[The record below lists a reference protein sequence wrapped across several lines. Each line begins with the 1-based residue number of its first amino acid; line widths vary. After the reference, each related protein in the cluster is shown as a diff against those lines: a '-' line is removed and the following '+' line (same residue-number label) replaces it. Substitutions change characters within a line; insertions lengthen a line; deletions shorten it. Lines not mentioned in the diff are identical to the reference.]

1 MSFLPKSLKAE
12 DLFLNYSTDMLPVDF
27 EVKDSEGKL
36 IGQERAERALS
47 FGLEMSSSEFNVF
60 VAGIPGTGRHTMCEE
75 FCKRVAK
82 NRPAPNSIVFV
93 HNFSDSDRPVWLKFQ
108 AGLGRTFQS
117 DMLALISELQE
128 VIPKAFEEK
137 SQDEER
143 KELIDSLQKQQRS
156 LMSDLE
162 SRAKES
168 GFTIKIGQGN
178 FTVIPLINGEPAK
191 EEVLEELSEEEKEKI
206 NSDRDKFY
214 AEDID
219 EFVRQSRELEKEI
232 REKLGKLEQEVA
244 LTVVRAPM
252 DDLREKYRDF
262 SKVLDYLNSVQE
274 HILENLSPF
283 LPSEG
288 GETSNQSISFSGKAQ
303 DENPLRV
310 YEVNCVVD
318 NSELQS
324 SPVIYEP
331 NPNFTNLFGRVERR
345 AVFGTYTTD
354 FTLIRAGS
362 MISANGGFLILD
374 LLDTLTN
381 PGVWPALKRVI
392 RNKSVRIED
401 LGETYG
407 WSTGGIKPEPVPVE
421 VKVILIGSPIHYE
434 LLLHYDEDFGRLF
447 KVKADF
453 SESIDSD
460 PNIIR
465 DYQVFIEFHRQ
476 KNELLPFT
484 DGAISRVLQESSR
497 FVSDKGKLSTRFG
510 DMREL
515 LLEADH
521 WARQEGVTEIGRLQ
535 IQRAVEEK
543 KFRSNLL
550 DDRLRKHIVEG
561 TLLIDVDG
569 LSVGQVNGLAVLSL
583 GDYSFGKPCRI
594 TAQTFMGEQGVINIE
609 RESKLSG
616 NIHDKGVLILQGYL
630 GGLYAQKNP
639 LTLSASICFEQSY
652 SGIDG
657 DSASSTELYAIL
669 SSLSGLPISQGLA
682 VTGSV
687 NQRGEI
693 QPIGGVNEKI
703 EGYFE
708 ICKEKKK
715 LNGEQGVLIPIQNV
729 KNLVLREEVI
739 QAVKEGKFK
748 IYPIKN
754 INEGISVLTGIEA
767 GERDSVTDE
776 FPEESVHG
784 KVQFKL
790 NQMFENLTNLRRSEE
805 SEDREEIQ
813 DDSTSPSKSPPTP
826 NDPPVPPPKN

>member
-1 MSFLPKSLKAE
+1 
-12 DLFLNYSTDMLPVDF
+12 
-27 EVKDSEGKL
+27 
-36 IGQERAERALS
+36 
-47 FGLEMSSSEFNVF
+47 
-60 VAGIPGTGRHTMCEE
+60 
-75 FCKRVAK
+75 
-82 NRPAPNSIVFV
+82 
-93 HNFSDSDRPVWLKFQ
+93 
-108 AGLGRTFQS
+108 
-117 DMLALISELQE
+117 
-128 VIPKAFEEK
+128 
-137 SQDEER
+137 
-143 KELIDSLQKQQRS
+143 
-156 LMSDLE
+156 MSDLE

-168 GFTIKIGQGN
+168 GFTIKVGQGN
-178 FTVIPLINGEPAK
+178 FTVIPLINGEPAE
-191 EEVLEELSEEEKEKI
+191 EEVLVKLSEEEKEKI

-214 AEDID
+214 AKDID
-219 EFVRQSRELEKEI
+219 EFVRQSRELEKQI
-232 REKLGKLEQEVA
+232 REKLRELEQEVA

-262 SKVLDYLNSVQE
+262 SKVLDFLNSVQE
-274 HILENLSPF
+274 HILDNLTPF
-283 LPSEG
+283 LPSDG
-288 GETSNQSISFSGKAQ
+288 GEPSNQLISFAGKGQ
-303 DENPLRV
+303 DEDPFRV

-381 PGVWPALKRVI
+381 PGVWPALKRAI
-392 RNKSVRIED
+392 RNRNVRIED

-421 VKVILIGSPIHYE
+421 VKVILVGSPMHYE
-434 LLLHYDEDFGRLF
+434 LLLQYDEDFGRLF

-453 SESIDSD
+453 SDTIDCD
-460 PNIIR
+460 PSTIK

-476 KNELLPFT
+476 KNDLLPFT
-484 DGAISRVLQESSR
+484 DEAISRVLQESSR
-497 FVSDKGKLSTRFG
+497 FVSDKRKLSTRFG
-510 DMREL
+510 DIREL
-515 LLEADH
+515 LIEADH
-521 WARQEGVTEIGRLQ
+521 WARQEGATQVDRLQ

-543 KFRSNLL
+543 RFRSNLL
-550 DDRLRKHIVEG
+550 DDRLRKYIVEG

-569 LSVGQVNGLAVLSL
+569 MSIGQVNGLAVLSL
-583 GDYSFGKPCRI
+583 GDHSFGKPCRI

-616 NIHDKGVLILQGYL
+616 NIHDKGVLILQGYM
-630 GGLYAQKNP
+630 GGQYAQKNP

-669 SSLSGLPISQGLA
+669 SSLSGLPVNQGLA

-703 EGYFE
+703 EGFFE

-715 LNGEQGVLIPIQNV
+715 LNGDQGVLIPIQNV

-739 QAVKEGKFK
+739 KAVEEGKFK
-748 IYPIKN
+748 IYPIGN
-754 INEGISVLTGIEA
+754 IDEGISILTGVEA
-767 GERDSVTDE
+767 GERDTVTGE
-776 FPEESVHG
+776 FPEGSAHG
-784 KVQFKL
+784 KVQSKL
-790 NQMFENLTNLRRSEE
+790 NQMFEDITNIRRNEE
-805 SEDREEIQ
+805 SVDKEDNEE
-813 DDSTSPSKSPPTP
+813 DSSVSPKTPPTP
-826 NDPPVPPPKN
+826 DEPPVPPPIN

>member
-1 MSFLPKSLKAE
+1 ME
-12 DLFLNYSTDMLPVDF
+12 
-27 EVKDSEGKL
+27 
-36 IGQERAERALS
+36 
-47 FGLEMSSSEFNVF
+47 
-60 VAGIPGTGRHTMCEE
+60 
-75 FCKRVAK
+75 
-82 NRPAPNSIVFV
+82 
-93 HNFSDSDRPVWLKFQ
+93 
-108 AGLGRTFQS
+108 
-117 DMLALISELQE
+117 
-128 VIPKAFEEK
+128 
-137 SQDEER
+137 
-143 KELIDSLQKQQRS
+143 
-156 LMSDLE
+156 
-162 SRAKES
+162 
-168 GFTIKIGQGN
+168 
-178 FTVIPLINGEPAK
+178 
-191 EEVLEELSEEEKEKI
+191 
-206 NSDRDKFY
+206 
-214 AEDID
+214 
-219 EFVRQSRELEKEI
+219 
-232 REKLGKLEQEVA
+232 
-244 LTVVRAPM
+244 
-252 DDLREKYRDF
+252 
-262 SKVLDYLNSVQE
+262 YLNRVQE

-288 GETSNQSISFSGKAQ
+288 TDSSNQFSPFSGKAQ
-303 DENPLRV
+303 DENPFSV

-318 NSELQS
+318 NADLQS

-381 PGVWPALKRVI
+381 PGVWPALKRVL

-421 VKVILIGSPIHYE
+421 VKVILVGSPVHYE
-434 LLLHYDEDFGRLF
+434 LLLQYDEDFGRLF

-460 PNIIR
+460 HHTIR

-476 KNELLPFT
+476 KNDLLPFT
-484 DGAISRVLQESSR
+484 EEAISRVLQESSR

-510 DMREL
+510 DIREL
-515 LLEADH
+515 LIEADH
-521 WARQEGVTEIGRLQ
+521 WARQEGVTQVDRLQ

-543 KFRSNLL
+543 RFRSDLL
-550 DDRLRKHIVEG
+550 DDRLRKQIVEG

-569 LSVGQVNGLAVLSL
+569 KSVGQVNGLAVLSL

-616 NIHDKGVLILQGYL
+616 NIHDKGVLILQGYM
-630 GGLYAQKNP
+630 GGQYAQKNP

-669 SSLSGLPISQGLA
+669 SSLSDLPINQGLA

-708 ICKEKKK
+708 ICKEKKI

-729 KNLVLREEVI
+729 KNLVIKEEVVH
-739 QAVKEGKFK
+739 AVKEGKFK

-754 INEGISVLTGIEA
+754 INQGISVLTGTEA
-767 GERDSVTDE
+767 GERDNVTGE
-776 FPEESVHG
+776 FPEDSVHG
-784 KVQFKL
+784 RVQSKL
-790 NQMFENLTNLRRSEE
+790 NRMFENLTNLRRNEENEENEEVNDNLSSSEE
-805 SEDREEIQ
+805 
-813 DDSTSPSKSPPTP
+813 SPPTP
-826 NDPPVPPPKN
+826 NEPPVPPPRN

>member
-1 MSFLPKSLKAE
+1 MFFPEPLKAE
-12 DLFLNYSTDMLPVDF
+12 ELFLNYDTGLLPSDA
-27 EVKDSEGKL
+27 EVKESEGKL

-82 NRPAPNSIVFV
+82 NRPAPNSVVFV
-93 HNFSDSDRPVWLKFQ
+93 HNFSDSDRPIWLKFQ

-117 DMLALISELQE
+117 DMLALVSELQE

-137 SQDEER
+137 SKDEER
-143 KELIDSLQKQQRS
+143 KELIDSLQKKQRS

-162 SRAKES
+162 SKAKQL

-178 FTVIPLINGEPAK
+178 FTVIPIINGESATD
-191 EEVLEELSEEEKEKI
+191 EVLEDLSEEEKEKI
-206 NSDRDKFY
+206 NTDRDKFY

-219 EFVRQSRELEKEI
+219 EFVRKSRELEKEI
-232 REKLGKLEQEVA
+232 REKLRELEQEVA
-244 LTVVRAPM
+244 LTVVRVPM

-262 SKVLDYLNSVQE
+262 SKVLEYLNRVQE

-288 GETSNQSISFSGKAQ
+288 TDSSNQFSPFSGKAQ
-303 DENPLRV
+303 DENPFSV

-318 NSELQS
+318 NADLQS

-381 PGVWPALKRVI
+381 PGVWPALKRVL

-421 VKVILIGSPIHYE
+421 VKVILVGSPMHYE
-434 LLLHYDEDFGRLF
+434 LLLQYDEDFGRLF

-460 PNIIR
+460 HHTIR

-476 KNELLPFT
+476 KNDLLPFT
-484 DGAISRVLQESSR
+484 EEAISRVLQESSR

-510 DMREL
+510 DIREL
-515 LLEADH
+515 LIEADH
-521 WARQEGVTEIGRLQ
+521 WARQEGVTQVDRLQ

-543 KFRSNLL
+543 RFRSDLL
-550 DDRLRKHIVEG
+550 DDRLRKQIVEG

-569 LSVGQVNGLAVLSL
+569 KSVGQVNGLAVLSL

-616 NIHDKGVLILQGYL
+616 NIHDKGVLILQGYM
-630 GGLYAQKNP
+630 GGQYAQKNP

-669 SSLSGLPISQGLA
+669 SSLSDLPINQGLA

-708 ICKEKKK
+708 ICKEKKI

-729 KNLVLREEVI
+729 KNLVIKEEVVH
-739 QAVKEGKFK
+739 AVKEGKFK

-754 INEGISVLTGIEA
+754 INQGISVLTGTEA
-767 GERDSVTDE
+767 GERDNVTGE
-776 FPEESVHG
+776 FPEDSVHG
-784 KVQFKL
+784 RVQSKL
-790 NQMFENLTNLRRSEE
+790 NRMFENLTNLRRNEENEENEEVNDNLSSSEE
-805 SEDREEIQ
+805 
-813 DDSTSPSKSPPTP
+813 SPPTP
-826 NDPPVPPPKN
+826 NEPPVPPPRN

>member
-1 MSFLPKSLKAE
+1 MSFFPEPLKAD
-12 DLFLNYSTDMLPVDF
+12 DLSSNYDTGTLPTDL

-47 FGLEMSSSEFNVF
+47 FGLEMSSPEFNVF

-93 HNFSDSDRPVWLKFQ
+93 HNFSDSDRPIWLKFQ
-108 AGLGRTFQS
+108 AGLGRAFQS

-137 SQDEER
+137 SKDEER
-143 KELIDSLQKQQRS
+143 KELIDSLQKKQRS
-156 LMSDLE
+156 LMNDLE
-162 SRAKES
+162 IKAKELN
-168 GFTIKIGQGN
+168 FTLKIGQGN

-206 NSDRDKFY
+206 NNDRDKFY

-219 EFVRQSRELEKEI
+219 DFVRQSRELEKEI
-232 REKLGKLEQEVA
+232 REKLRELEQEVA
-244 LTVVRAPM
+244 LTVVRVPM

-262 SKVLDYLNSVQE
+262 SKVLNYLNSVQE

-283 LPSEG
+283 LPSDGAES
-288 GETSNQSISFSGKAQ
+288 SNQLISFTGKAQ
-303 DENPLRV
+303 DENPLSV
-310 YEVNCVVD
+310 YEVNCIVD
-318 NSELQS
+318 NSNLQS

-331 NPNFTNLFGRVERR
+331 NPNFTNLFGQVERR

-362 MISANGGFLILD
+362 MISSNGGFLILD

-392 RNKSVRIED
+392 RNKNVRIED

-421 VKVILIGSPIHYE
+421 VKVILVGSPMHYE

-453 SESIDSD
+453 SESIDCD
-460 PNIIR
+460 PHTIK

-476 KNELLPFT
+476 KNDLLPFT
-484 DGAISRVLQESSR
+484 KEAILRVLQESSR
-497 FVSDKGKLSTRFG
+497 FVADKKKLSTRFG
-510 DMREL
+510 DIREL
-515 LLEADH
+515 LIEADH
-521 WARQEGVTEIGRLQ
+521 WARQEGVTQVDRLQ
-535 IQRAVEEK
+535 IERAVEEK
-543 KFRSNLL
+543 RFRSDLL

-569 LSVGQVNGLAVLSL
+569 KSVGQVNGLAVLSL

-616 NIHDKGVLILQGYL
+616 NIHDKGVLILQGYM
-630 GGLYAQKNP
+630 GGQYAQKNP

-657 DSASSTELYAIL
+657 DSASSTELYSIL

-687 NQRGEI
+687 NQRGEV

-715 LNGEQGVLIPIQNV
+715 LNGQQGVLIPIQNV
-729 KNLVLREEVI
+729 KNLILRTEVS

-748 IYPIKN
+748 IFPIRN
-754 INEGISVLTGIEA
+754 IDEGISVLTGIEA
-767 GERDSVTDE
+767 GKRDSLTGE

-784 KVQFKL
+784 KVQSKL
-790 NQMFENLTNLRRSEE
+790 NEMFENLTNLRRNDENEE
-805 SEDREEIQ
+805 KEEII
-813 DDSTSPSKSPPTP
+813 DDPSISEKSPPSP
-826 NDPPVPPPKN
+826 EEPPVPPPVN

>member
-1 MSFLPKSLKAE
+1 MNDLEIKA
-12 DLFLNYSTDMLPVDF
+12 
-27 EVKDSEGKL
+27 
-36 IGQERAERALS
+36 
-47 FGLEMSSSEFNVF
+47 
-60 VAGIPGTGRHTMCEE
+60 
-75 FCKRVAK
+75 
-82 NRPAPNSIVFV
+82 
-93 HNFSDSDRPVWLKFQ
+93 
-108 AGLGRTFQS
+108 
-117 DMLALISELQE
+117 
-128 VIPKAFEEK
+128 
-137 SQDEER
+137 
-143 KELIDSLQKQQRS
+143 KELN
-156 LMSDLE
+156 
-162 SRAKES
+162 
-168 GFTIKIGQGN
+168 FTLKIGQGN

-206 NSDRDKFY
+206 NNDRDKFY

-219 EFVRQSRELEKEI
+219 DFVRQSRELEKEI
-232 REKLGKLEQEVA
+232 REKLRELEQEVA
-244 LTVVRAPM
+244 LTVVRVPM

-262 SKVLDYLNSVQE
+262 SKVLNYLNSVQE

-283 LPSEG
+283 LPSDGAES
-288 GETSNQSISFSGKAQ
+288 SNQLISFTGKAQ
-303 DENPLRV
+303 DENPLSV
-310 YEVNCVVD
+310 YEVNCIVD
-318 NSELQS
+318 NSNLQS

-331 NPNFTNLFGRVERR
+331 NPNFTNLFGQVERR

-362 MISANGGFLILD
+362 MISSNGGFLILD

-392 RNKSVRIED
+392 RNKNVRIED

-421 VKVILIGSPIHYE
+421 VKVILVGSPMHYE

-453 SESIDSD
+453 SESIDCD
-460 PNIIR
+460 PHTIK

-476 KNELLPFT
+476 KNDLLPFT
-484 DGAISRVLQESSR
+484 KEAILRVLQESSR
-497 FVSDKGKLSTRFG
+497 FVADKKKLSTRFG
-510 DMREL
+510 DIREL
-515 LLEADH
+515 LIEADH
-521 WARQEGVTEIGRLQ
+521 WARQEGVTQVDRLQ
-535 IQRAVEEK
+535 IERAVEEK
-543 KFRSNLL
+543 RFRSDLL

-569 LSVGQVNGLAVLSL
+569 KSVGQVNGLAVLSL

-616 NIHDKGVLILQGYL
+616 NIHDKGVLILQGYM
-630 GGLYAQKNP
+630 GGQYAQKNP

-657 DSASSTELYAIL
+657 DSASSTELYSIL

-687 NQRGEI
+687 NQRGEV

-715 LNGEQGVLIPIQNV
+715 LNGQQGVLIPIQNV
-729 KNLVLREEVI
+729 KNLILRTEVS

-748 IYPIKN
+748 IFPIRN
-754 INEGISVLTGIEA
+754 IDEGISVLTGIEA
-767 GERDSVTDE
+767 GKRDSLTGE

-784 KVQFKL
+784 KVQSKL
-790 NQMFENLTNLRRSEE
+790 NEMFENLTNLRRNDENEE
-805 SEDREEIQ
+805 KEEII
-813 DDSTSPSKSPPTP
+813 DDPSISEKSPPSP
-826 NDPPVPPPKN
+826 EEPPVPPPVN